1 MMKILVG
8 GRQDEVQIIAA
19 QLWLITLMYAIFVK
33 RDQQNIKKMFFLK
46 VIMTQQKIN
55 TIFRSKPLK

>member
-33 RDQQNIKKMFFLK
+33 RDQQNIKKIFF
-46 VIMTQQKIN
+46 
-55 TIFRSKPLK
+55 